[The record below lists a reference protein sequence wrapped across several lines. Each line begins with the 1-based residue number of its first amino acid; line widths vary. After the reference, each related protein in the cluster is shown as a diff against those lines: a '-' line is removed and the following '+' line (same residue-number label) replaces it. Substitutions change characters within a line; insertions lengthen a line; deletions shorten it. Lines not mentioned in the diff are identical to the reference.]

1 MLEAREGRFSSPS
14 YLAARSSRRLFVKAK
29 AKKTATKAKRKPAQ
43 VDPVTAKRAQAYSDM
58 EPFVCNLSRMAK
70 IADSMFDNPETDLYT
85 FAVDHLSVMVERF
98 RKRYYAVEFPRVED

>member
-1 MLEAREGRFSSPS
+1 
-14 YLAARSSRRLFVKAK
+14 
-29 AKKTATKAKRKPAQ
+29 
-43 VDPVTAKRAQAYSDM
+43 M